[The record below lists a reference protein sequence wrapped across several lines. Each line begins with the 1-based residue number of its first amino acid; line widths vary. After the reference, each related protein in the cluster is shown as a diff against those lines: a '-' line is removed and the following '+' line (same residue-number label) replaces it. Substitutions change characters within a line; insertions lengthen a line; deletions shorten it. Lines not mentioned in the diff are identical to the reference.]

1 MLKLINIKA
10 SYRKDTPVL
19 KGVNLDIPKGQVYGI
34 LGMNGAGKTT
44 LFNTIYGF
52 INLEEGQIKLND
64 NRINH
69 TNISFLETQNYFY
82 PYMKG
87 IEYLNLVTKGSY
99 NIKLNNVFE
108 LPLNDLVDNYST
120 GMKKKLAF
128 WGIFELNNDVIILD
142 EPFNGVDIES
152 VECFYTLILE
162 LRNRGK
168 VIIISSHVIETLT
181 RICDK
186 IGYLNNGKIEK
197 TYTKENYSKLQ
208 IDIQQI
214 IQDKLDRAFL
224 SDEEKPAENRVG

>member
-1 MLKLINIKA
+1 MLKLNNIKV
-10 SYRKDTPVL
+10 SYEIDKPIL
-19 KGVNLDIPKGQVYGI
+19 KGVNLNVSKGEIFGV

-52 INLEEGQIKLND
+52 VNLKEGQIELNE
-64 NRINH
+64 NLIH
-69 TNISFLETQNYFY
+69 HSNISFLETQNYFY

-87 IEYLNLVTKGSY
+87 IEYLKLVTKNSF
-99 NIKLNNVFE
+99 NPKLNNVFK

-128 WGIFELNNDVIILD
+128 WGVFELNSDVVILD

-152 VECFYTLILE
+152 VECFYNLILE
-162 LRNRGK
+162 MRNQGK

-197 TYTKENYSKLQ
+197 VYMKENYQELQ
-208 IDIQQI
+208 IDIQKI
-214 IQDKLDRAFL
+214 IQTKVQKAFL
-224 SDEEKPAENRVG
+224 